1 MCIDDSTTM
10 RMATSP
16 VTDSTTVTGCV
27 AFPSFGRIVERTLDL
42 ERDSQFIQ
50 KRASTSPSKGH
61 DDTDI
66 VSSAGARGYSIPSQ
80 QLICFTSEQLDHF
93 ANLIAD
99 QAVQRTIKVLD
110 PLIDKSISRHLRPIM
125 RSAVRSINGTN
136 AKGPTSKDRRK
147 QVQEVINTAAAK
159 NTSLLNACKIVFRDF
174 KRKDG
179 YKSAM
184 SLYCY
189 CHDHEADIEIKIRSK
204 NPNWNRKE

>member
-1 MCIDDSTTM
+1 MRIDDSTTM

-27 AFPSFGRIVERTLDL
+27 AFPSFGRIVDRTLEP

-80 QLICFTSEQLDHF
+80 QLICFTPEELNLFAQSISEQ
-93 ANLIAD
+93 
-99 QAVQRTIKVLD
+99 TVLRMTEVID
-110 PLIDKSISRHLRPIM
+110 PLIDKSISRHLRPIIH
-125 RSAVRSINGTN
+125 SAVRRMYGTN
-136 AKGPTSKDRRK
+136 AKGPTSKGKQK
-147 QVQEVINTAAAK
+147 QVQEVINTAASR

-179 YKSAM
+179 YKSAR

-189 CHDHEADIEIKIRSK
+189 CHDHEADIEAKIHGR
-204 NPNWNRKE
+204 NPSWNRKK

>member
-27 AFPSFGRIVERTLDL
+27 AFPSFGRIVDRTV
-42 ERDSQFIQ
+42 ETNQISN
-50 KRASTSPSKGH
+50 KSASTSPSKSH

-80 QLICFTSEQLDHF
+80 QLICFTPEEFNHFAQSISEQ
-93 ANLIAD
+93 
-99 QAVQRTIKVLD
+99 TVLSMMEVID
-110 PLIDKSISRHLRPIM
+110 TLIDKSISRHLRPIM
-125 RSAVRSINGTN
+125 RSTVRRINGTN
-136 AKGPTSKDRRK
+136 AKGPTSKGKQK
-147 QVQEVINTAAAK
+147 QVKEVINTAASK

-179 YKSAM
+179 YKSAG
-184 SLYCY
+184 SLYGY
-189 CHDHEADIEIKIRSK
+189 CHDHEADIRAKIRGR
-204 NPNWNRKE
+204 NPNWKREK

>member
-1 MCIDDSTTM
+1 MRIDDSTTM

-27 AFPSFGRIVERTLDL
+27 AFPSFGRIVDRTLEP

-50 KRASTSPSKGH
+50 KRASTNPSKGP

-80 QLICFTSEQLDHF
+80 QLICFTPEELNLFAQSISEQTVLRMMG
-93 ANLIAD
+93 
-99 QAVQRTIKVLD
+99 VIK
-110 PLIDKSISRHLRPIM
+110 PLIDKSISRTMH
-125 RSAVRSINGTN
+125 SASRRMYGTN
-136 AKGPTSKDRRK
+136 AKGPTSKGKQK
-147 QVQEVINTAAAK
+147 QVQEVINTAAAR
-159 NTSLLNACKIVFRDF
+159 NTSLFNACKIVFRDF

-179 YKSAM
+179 YISAE

-189 CHDHEADIEIKIRSK
+189 CHDHEADIEAKIHGR
-204 NPNWNRKE
+204 NPTWNPKK